1 MQVLPFIWRTDGR
14 LIPISCL
21 SIPSSQCSLAVEIL
35 IVRVGR
41 PFTTV
46 IEARESRSSVRW
58 TTIWRWERPGIKE
71 LSSCSCYQSVLSCR
85 PFRYFFWSGPCP
97 SQLFLA
103 TSERQFWQLRY
114 PSPTLLIKPPIWVG
128 LCMRINTGR
137 YKTAKLNVVTLTSL
151 EGE

>member
-1 MQVLPFIWRTDGR
+1 MQVLPFVWRTDGR

-58 TTIWRWERPGIKE
+58 TTIWRWERPGIKQ
-71 LSSCSCYQSVLSCR
+71 LPSCSSYRSPGALSVC
-85 PFRYFFWSGPCP
+85 FWRGLRP
-97 SQLFLA
+97 SQPFLA
-103 TSERQFWQLRY
+103 PSERHFWQLRY
-114 PSPTLLIKPPIWVG
+114 PSPTLLRKPPTWVG
-128 LCMRINTGR
+128 LCTRINAGR
-137 YKTAKLNVVTLTSL
+137 YRTAKLNVGTLTSL
-151 EGE
+151 GG